1 MIQLDADEE
10 NADLLNDEI
19 YHRYL
24 RMEDTYNC
32 LISETRFDDLPTTY
46 KSMIRSGDDAY
57 DIGMIYDNAIADM
70 GMQENLYDLVRD
82 GKWTLDAYNAI
93 AEQSVIDLNGD
104 GVYDDKDQYSSAG
117 AIKL

>member
-32 LISETRFDDLPTTY
+32 LISETRFDDPPTTY

-57 DIGMIYDNAIADM
+57 DRGKNFFVVGDFYLGMMSRGFIMMFNKTLYDDM

-82 GKWTLDAYNAI
+82 GTGYFYRKY
-93 AEQSVIDLNGD
+93 
-104 GVYDDKDQYSSAG
+104 
-117 AIKL
+117 